1 MNISTH
7 FEVANKVKFKYGWIQ
22 RQGIEPFLYK
32 IFRYKTHGLQQ
43 SSCLYSSIF
52 NPNTI
57 NPIFCTILR
66 TWHEKMK
73 LGTYCTTFIFK
84 IFQFCPVRANVVHMT
99 INTAT
104 WPHVASVQ
112 VFYSFPENK
121 ICMIGK
127 KCIRVCCCAQA
138 REEAAI
144 KWNFPCNITKNLHK
158 FCFWLWLI

>member
-1 MNISTH
+1 MSCEILVRKWIMAPILKKLITVNDGKALNLFYT
-7 FEVANKVKFKYGWIQ
+7 KYDVIK
-22 RQGIEPFLYK
+22 RTDYNSPAAC
-32 IFRYKTHGLQQ
+32 TLQSQ
-43 SSCLYSSIF
+43 Y
-52 NPNTI
+52 NT
-57 NPIFCTILR
+57 PIFCTILR

-127 KCIRVCCCAQA
+127 KMFSCLLLCAGT
-138 REEAAI
+138 
-144 KWNFPCNITKNLHK
+144 WGGSHK
-158 FCFWLWLI
+158 MKFSM